1 MAIISQEQWTRI
13 KNQGKT
19 KYLLIHWVLLAAI
32 PVSIIMP
39 ILVGI
44 MNGGGIDYFVS
55 GEFVRRLLI
64 YILLCTLIALIAGN
78 RQWRKNEKRYT
89 NKVEI

>member
-1 MAIISQEQWTRI
+1 MANISQDQWSRI
-13 KNQGKT
+13 RNQGKT
-19 KYLLIHWVLLAAI
+19 KYLLIHWVLSAAI

-39 ILVGI
+39 ILVGLI
-44 MNGGGIDYFVS
+44 NGEGIDYFVS
-55 GEFVRRLLI
+55 GEFARRLLV

-78 RQWRKNEKRYT
+78 RQWRKNEKRYS